1 VSRFKIAANVKNRI
15 DGVSISG
22 GLAVLNQSIEQ
33 FPSGAFVVH
42 DLENRLPDMPD
53 DLKLIDRRDIQA
65 LIDQ

>member
-1 VSRFKIAANVKNRI
+1 M
-15 DGVSISG
+15 
-22 GLAVLNQSIEQ
+22 LNQSINQ
-33 FPSGAFVVH
+33 FPSGARVVH